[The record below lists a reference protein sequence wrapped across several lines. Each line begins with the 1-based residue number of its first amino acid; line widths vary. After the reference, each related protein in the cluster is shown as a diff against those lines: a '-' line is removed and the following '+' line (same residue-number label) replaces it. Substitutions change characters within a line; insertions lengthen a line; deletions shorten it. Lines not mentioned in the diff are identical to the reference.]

1 MVGSSA
7 SVVKAANEYFDTL
20 VKSRFIEMFGKY
32 FNSNEIVLA
41 DLCTSIDSGKSYTC
55 GDPRTE
61 VEPAI
66 LKLGAVFGG
75 EYNPNENKVVDPDL
89 FKEEFEVKPGDVL
102 FSRKNTYV
110 LVGTAAYVW
119 DTPPK
124 LMLPDLIF
132 RINLNDSVNPIYFV
146 KLINHPLY
154 RVRVTS
160 LAHGAASSM
169 PNISKKELLGLGVP
183 LPPITEQNLFA
194 DFVRQVDKSKL
205 LFQQMVS
212 KYDKLVKSR
221 FIEMFGDLQ
230 TVQHQKL
237 TEVCVQLGRGKT
249 PKYVEESDCYI
260 IGQAC
265 IRWDEIQFDRVRCLD
280 QSKYKQEYEL
290 KSGDILFNSTGV
302 GSLGRCCVFINP
314 DKRCYVTDSHV
325 TIIRLISNTINPV
338 FLHHYLSLD
347 HIQTE
352 IYARCVNGSTN
363 QIELN
368 AASFANFDVPVP
380 EISKQNQFADF
391 VRQVDKSKS
400 EILEGIKRLKLQ
412 QIAEQ

>member
-7 SVVKAANEYFDTL
+7 PVVKAANEYFDTLVKSRFIEMFEQNTEQYSECAISEMLANVSGGGTPSKSHAEYYGGNIPWVTSKDVKQFYINDSEIHITEAGLNNSAAKMVPANSIILVVRSGILKHTLPVAVNLRPISINQDLKGLQPNSNVNSLFLAHAIKRKEHDIIGSSRATTVDNVEIKKILEMKIPNPPLNVQNQFADFVKQVDKSKLLFQQMVSKYDEL

-102 FSRKNTYV
+102 FSRKNTYE

-194 DFVRQVDKSKL
+194 DFVRQVDKSK
-205 LFQQMVS
+205 
-212 KYDKLVKSR
+212 
-221 FIEMFGDLQ
+221 
-230 TVQHQKL
+230 
-237 TEVCVQLGRGKT
+237 
-249 PKYVEESDCYI
+249 
-260 IGQAC
+260 
-265 IRWDEIQFDRVRCLD
+265 
-280 QSKYKQEYEL
+280 
-290 KSGDILFNSTGV
+290 
-302 GSLGRCCVFINP
+302 
-314 DKRCYVTDSHV
+314 
-325 TIIRLISNTINPV
+325 
-338 FLHHYLSLD
+338 
-347 HIQTE
+347 
-352 IYARCVNGSTN
+352 
-363 QIELN
+363 
-368 AASFANFDVPVP
+368 
-380 EISKQNQFADF
+380 
-391 VRQVDKSKS
+391 S

>member
-1 MVGSSA
+1 
-7 SVVKAANEYFDTL
+7 
-20 VKSRFIEMFGKY
+20 MFGKY

-102 FSRKNTYV
+102 FSRKNTYE

-194 DFVRQVDKSKL
+194 DFVRQVDKSK
-205 LFQQMVS
+205 
-212 KYDKLVKSR
+212 
-221 FIEMFGDLQ
+221 
-230 TVQHQKL
+230 
-237 TEVCVQLGRGKT
+237 
-249 PKYVEESDCYI
+249 
-260 IGQAC
+260 
-265 IRWDEIQFDRVRCLD
+265 
-280 QSKYKQEYEL
+280 
-290 KSGDILFNSTGV
+290 
-302 GSLGRCCVFINP
+302 
-314 DKRCYVTDSHV
+314 
-325 TIIRLISNTINPV
+325 
-338 FLHHYLSLD
+338 
-347 HIQTE
+347 
-352 IYARCVNGSTN
+352 
-363 QIELN
+363 
-368 AASFANFDVPVP
+368 
-380 EISKQNQFADF
+380 
-391 VRQVDKSKS
+391 S

>member
-1 MVGSSA
+1 MTDYVFSDIASNKSIRVRPSPGDEEHYIGLEHMSADSFEVDSYGSETELKGDKLAMSKGDLLFGRRRAYQRKVSIAPFDGIFSAHGMILEPNEKVVDKRFFPFFIRSDYFMDRAISLSVGSLSPTLNW
-7 SVVKAANEYFDTL
+7 SDIKKETFNLPDLQFQRDAAEVLWKLEELKKRLTNHLSTL
-20 VKSRFIEMFGKY
+20 DILIKSRFIEMFGKY

-102 FSRKNTYV
+102 FSRKNTYE

-160 LAHGAASSM
+160 LTHGAASSM

-194 DFVRQVDKSKL
+194 DFVRQVDKSKVVL
-205 LFQQMVS
+205 L
-212 KYDKLVKSR
+212 KHIEDTKS
-221 FIEMFGDLQ
+221 
-230 TVQHQKL
+230 
-237 TEVCVQLGRGKT
+237 
-249 PKYVEESDCYI
+249 
-260 IGQAC
+260 
-265 IRWDEIQFDRVRCLD
+265 
-280 QSKYKQEYEL
+280 
-290 KSGDILFNSTGV
+290 
-302 GSLGRCCVFINP
+302 
-314 DKRCYVTDSHV
+314 
-325 TIIRLISNTINPV
+325 
-338 FLHHYLSLD
+338 
-347 HIQTE
+347 
-352 IYARCVNGSTN
+352 
-363 QIELN
+363 
-368 AASFANFDVPVP
+368 
-380 EISKQNQFADF
+380 
-391 VRQVDKSKS
+391 
-400 EILEGIKRLKLQ
+400 LQ
-412 QIAEQ
+412 QSIINSCFEANEDV